1 MEEKHFVYINGNARI
16 GAHSLINISRSEHH
30 IQGICTKS
38 HSVKTYRLD
47 RILKEYGS
55 AEEASGSCDSFNSDS
70 YSHLVSKSKT
80 SLKKQTFDICFTG
93 FKKADKER
101 LIAVASE
108 NELTVRDS
116 VTKNLQILC
125 CGYNA
130 GPSKVNA
137 ARMKGTVIIDESG
150 FSHFIE
156 TGEIPDF

>member
-1 MEEKHFVYINGNARI
+1 MEEMHFVYINGNGRI
-16 GAHSLINISRSEHH
+16 GAHSLINISRSKQH
-30 IQGICTKS
+30 IQGICTQS

-47 RILKEYGS
+47 RILQEYGS
-55 AEEASGSCDSFNSDS
+55 ADEANRSCDSFTPDI
-70 YSHLVSKSKT
+70 YAHLLTKSKS
-80 SLKKQTFDICFTG
+80 SLRKQTFDICFTG

-101 LIAVASE
+101 LIIIASE
-108 NELTVRDS
+108 NALTVRDS

-137 ARMKGTVIIDESG
+137 ARMKGTIILDEPG
-150 FSHFIE
+150 FNHFIE

>member
-1 MEEKHFVYINGNARI
+1 MEEMHFVYINGNARI

-47 RILKEYGS
+47 RILKEYSS
-55 AEEASGSCDSFNSDS
+55 AEEAFSSCESFAPDG
-70 YSHLVSKSKT
+70 YSHLVKKSKT
-80 SLKKQTFDICFTG
+80 SPKQQTFDICFTG

-101 LIAVASE
+101 LVAVACE

-137 ARMKGTVIIDESG
+137 ARMKGTVIIDEPG

>member
-1 MEEKHFVYINGNARI
+1 MEEMHFVYINANARI
-16 GAHSLINISRSEHH
+16 AAHSLINISRSEHH
-30 IQGICTKS
+30 IQGVCTQS

-47 RILKEYGS
+47 RILKEYAS
-55 AEEASGSCDSFNSDS
+55 ADEAFSARDTFNPDS
-70 YSHLVSKSKT
+70 YSHLINKNKGT
-80 SLKKQTFDICFTG
+80 LNKQTFDICFTG

-101 LIAVASE
+101 LIAVAYE

-137 ARMKGTVIIDESG
+137 ARMKGIVIIDEPG